1 MFNIFVK
8 YLNKMNNKNSSVL
21 NLNSFM
27 IVSTFFLLWLAVQ
40 FEESVEN
47 IFAYVLILSFGILHG
62 ANDLKLIQH
71 SESFEV
77 SGKSFLKTLFYYVIF
92 VLGSALLF
100 YFIPAI
106 ALFLFVICSGYHF
119 GEQHWTAQI
128 KEYSIVS
135 RLFFLAYGLFIL
147 CLLFYIHA
155 ETVSTI
161 IENIIEGTIWEGTYA
176 YLTIF
181 SGALTV
187 VLFLFLALKNKNLQT
202 SFIKELFYITVFIVV
217 FRTASL
223 LWSFAIYFVLWHSIP
238 SLVDQIN
245 YLYGPLSK
253 GTIKSYMKASFP
265 YWMISIIG
273 LSVVLYILRDDFE
286 TSLSFFFSFL
296 AAITFPHVLVI
307 NRINNS

>member
-1 MFNIFVK
+1 MK
-8 YLNKMNNKNSSVL
+8 NKDLSIL
-21 NLNSFM
+21 NLSSFM
-27 IVSTFFLLWLAVQ
+27 IVSTFFSLWLAVQ

-62 ANDLKLIQH
+62 ANDLKLIQR
-71 SESFEV
+71 SESSEV
-77 SGKSFLKTLFYYVIF
+77 TGKSFLKTLFYYIIF

-106 ALFLFVICSGYHF
+106 ALFLFVIFSGYHF

-128 KEYSIVS
+128 KESSIVS
-135 RLFFLAYGLFIL
+135 RIFFLAYGLFIL

-155 ETVSTI
+155 ETVSKI
-161 IENIIEGTIWEGTYA
+161 IENIIEGTIWQATYA
-176 YLTIF
+176 YATIF

-187 VLFLFLALKNKNLQT
+187 SLFIFLTFKNKNLQT
-202 SFIKELFYITVFIVV
+202 NFIKELFYISVFFVV
-217 FRTASL
+217 FSTASL

-238 SLVDQIN
+238 SLADQIN
-245 YLYGPLSK
+245 YLYGSLSK
-253 GTIKSYMKASFP
+253 DAIKSYVKASFP

-273 LSVVLYILRDDFE
+273 LSVVLYVLRDNFE
-286 TSLSFFFSFL
+286 ASLSFFFSFL